1 MTVLGLPRRAFL
13 RIAVGLVVVC
23 LSAGAVAANAGW
35 QRMEDL
41 RVVCQTVFEDHKF
54 DFQGYH
60 WGWLPPAWVCEFR
73 AEDGR
78 EYERRLPFGQRE

>member
-1 MTVLGLPRRAFL
+1 VAIRRTLFRTAVGGAV
-13 RIAVGLVVVC
+13 IAV
-23 LSAGAVAANAGW
+23 SAGAVACNAGW

-41 RVVCQTVFEDHKF
+41 RVACQMVFEEDKF

-73 AEDGR
+73 AEYGR
-78 EYERRLPFGQRE
+78 TYERRLPFGRRG